1 MSTRIH
7 VSRSEL
13 NRLRALV
20 ERHART
26 GDGAA
31 ARRLAAELDRAT
43 VVDRPRQDVVAVG
56 SRVRFE
62 TIRDRAVREVVVVH
76 PSAADPGAG
85 RVSVLAPVGA
95 ALLGLAPG
103 DTIAW
108 PLPGGREAQL
118 RVLEVEPGS
127 ARPGTEPEA
136 ELAAEAAPAR
146 ATHPSTH

>member
-1 MSTRIH
+1 MSTTRIH
-7 VSRSEL
+7 VTRSEL
-13 NRLRALV
+13 DRLRELV
-20 ERHART
+20 ERHARSR
-26 GDGAA
+26 DAVAA
-31 ARRLAAELDRAT
+31 QRLAAELDRAT
-43 VVDRPRQDVVAVG
+43 VVERLPHDVVAVG

-62 TIRDRAVREVVVVH
+62 TVRDRSVREVVVVH
-76 PSAADPGAG
+76 PSAADPSAG

-127 ARPGTEPEA
+127 AARGTDDDGGA
-136 ELAAEAAPAR
+136 ETEDETAPSR
-146 ATHPSTH
+146 ATH